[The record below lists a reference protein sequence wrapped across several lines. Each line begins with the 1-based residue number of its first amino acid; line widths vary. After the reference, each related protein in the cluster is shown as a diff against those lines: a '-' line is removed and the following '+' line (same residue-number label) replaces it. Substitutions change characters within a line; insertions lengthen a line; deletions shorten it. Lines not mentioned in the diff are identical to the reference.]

1 MTATGLIDFKI
12 ENSLLFQEVKVIN
25 FNSFDDDRGSIW
37 TSFKSN
43 ELEDSILPKGHS
55 FKHDKFSTN
64 KKDVLR
70 GIHGDSKSWK
80 LVSCPFGSIQQV
92 VVDLRENSKNFNKW
106 ISFDL
111 NELNRKAILLPPG
124 FGNAFLVVS
133 DFALYHYK
141 LAYSG
146 EYFDVEN
153 QFSYSWNDTN
163 INIEW
168 QTTKPILSKRDA
180 PA

>member
-1 MTATGLIDFKI
+1 MAMGLIDFKI
-12 ENSLLFQEVKVIN
+12 ENSSLLEEVKVIS
-25 FNSFDDDRGSIW
+25 FNSFDDERGSIW

-43 ELEDSILPKGHS
+43 ELEGSLLPVDYS

-64 KKDVLR
+64 KKNVLR

-92 VVDLRENSKNFNKW
+92 VVDLRPDSTNFNKW
-106 ISFDL
+106 ISFEL

-124 FGNAFLVVS
+124 FGNAFLVIS
-133 DFALYHYK
+133 DYALYHYK
-141 LAYSG
+141 LAYLG

-153 QFSYSWNDTN
+153 QFSHSWNDPS
-163 INIEW
+163 INIQW
-168 QTTKPILSKRDA
+168 QSLKPILSQRDLLA
-180 PA
+180 